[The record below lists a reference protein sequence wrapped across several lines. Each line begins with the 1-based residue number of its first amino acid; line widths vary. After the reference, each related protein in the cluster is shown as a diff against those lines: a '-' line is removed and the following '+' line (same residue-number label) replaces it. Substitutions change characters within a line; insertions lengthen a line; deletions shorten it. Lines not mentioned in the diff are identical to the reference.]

1 MNVVMLNIAYI
12 DLKIIFHFLFDIY
25 LDKCALHDKIYT
37 EKSLHFFFW
46 IWHEAN
52 FVLDAQ
58 IMTLLCRKNF
68 TNMKSVWM
76 LLSLESH
83 MMHNFCDIYLNVLI
97 YFLLALLD
105 LNQYSKTRL

>member
-12 DLKIIFHFLFDIY
+12 DLKIIVHFLCVIY

-37 EKSLHFFFW
+37 EKSLHFFFEFDMKQ
-46 IWHEAN
+46 IL
-52 FVLDAQ
+52 LDAQ